1 MRSLSCFM
9 VVGLMGIAHQSAWAQ
24 ATSTV
29 SEADFLSDMPIVLS
43 VSRLPQR
50 LDETPGAV
58 TILDRRTIRM
68 TGARDV
74 ADLLRLVPGFQ
85 VSNSFEG
92 NAPQGSYHGNWGDF
106 ANHVQ
111 VMVDGRSVYSP
122 YLQGSTGSGLQAV
135 AIEDIE
141 RIEVLRGSNSAAYGA
156 RAFLGTINIIT
167 RDTLDTLGVQAQ
179 AASGSN
185 GIQDA
190 LVRLGWGDDTARY
203 RLGVDRR
210 ADNGL
215 IGASGPNQVSRV
227 NFRSDLRLGAADQIE
242 FRAGQSVIES
252 GIGFAAQ
259 EGNLPRN
266 RVMDTTFLQLDWRHN
281 LGLDQDLAFQL
292 SHTSEQGIDRFIH
305 GTPLVSGLLVDF
317 SGRASNDNL
326 SLQHTFRAGPDLRV
340 VWGGELRR
348 EGIVSRPVFNTDSEF
363 VTDFSRI
370 FGNAEW
376 RLHRDWVLNAGGMLE
391 QSSLSGDH
399 FSPRLTLNWHFAEG
413 HTLRYGESQAYRPPS
428 TFEKFSN
435 VRYYNPSA
443 NGFGPAGTLLD
454 STSVARGNVRAEG
467 IVAKEIGYLGDFP
480 ELSLNLDMRIFQEE
494 IRDFIRTTNYPLPGS
509 GLVDQDAV
517 DFING
522 ENFSIRGVEYQLKWQ
537 PWKEGHLIFNQSYVD
552 SSWTDNGTF
561 KAKPFSS
568 MGLMFMQ
575 SLPGSLDFSVMHTQ
589 SDSTNLAGTSNL
601 MAPAMS
607 RTDLRLAKQLRLG
620 SKRGEVSFVVQNLG
634 PSYPDFLANTYFRQ
648 QAFVM
653 LKLEN

>member
-1 MRSLSCFM
+1 MIRRICWVAL
-9 VVGLMGIAHQSAWAQ
+9 GLWPGFALAQ
-24 ATSTV
+24 EPKSV
-29 SEADFLSDMPIVLS
+29 SEKDFLGDMPIVLS

-68 TGARDV
+68 SGARDV
-74 ADLLRLVPGFQ
+74 ADLLRLVPGFR

-111 VMVDGRSVYSP
+111 VMVDGRSVYSLN
-122 YLQGSTGSGLQAV
+122 LQGSTGPGLQTV

-167 RDTLDTLGVQAQ
+167 RDTLDTQGVQAQ

-215 IGASGPNQVSRV
+215 SGASGPNQVSRV
-227 NFRSDLRLGAADQIE
+227 NFRSDLRLGASDQVE
-242 FRAGQSVIES
+242 LRAGQSVMES
-252 GIGFAAQ
+252 GVGFADQ
-259 EGNLPRN
+259 EGNLPRT
-266 RVMDTTFLQLDWRHN
+266 RSLETTFLQLDWRRN
-281 LGLDQDLAFQL
+281 LGPDQDLALQL
-292 SHTSEQGIDRFIH
+292 SHTSERGTDKFIH
-305 GTPLVSGLLVDF
+305 GTPLVSGLLIDF
-317 SGRASNDNL
+317 GARASNDNL
-326 SLQHTFRAGPDLRV
+326 SLQHTFRTGPDVRV

-348 EGIVSRPVFNTDSEF
+348 EGLVSRPVFNTDSEF
-363 VTDFSRI
+363 VTDFSRL

-399 FSPRLTLNWHFAEG
+399 FSPRLMLNWHFAEG
-413 HTLRYGESQAYRPPS
+413 QTLRYGESQAYRPPS
-428 TFEKFSN
+428 QFEKFAN
-435 VRYYNPSA
+435 VRYSL
-443 NGFGPAGTLLD
+443 GGILLD
-454 STSVARGNVRAEG
+454 STTVARGNVRAEG
-467 IVAKEIGYLGDFP
+467 ITAREIGYLGDFP
-480 ELSLNLDMRIFQEE
+480 DWGLNLDVRIFQEE
-494 IRDFIRTTNYPLPGS
+494 IRDFIRTTKYDLAGS
-509 GLVDQDAV
+509 GGDQKAI

-522 ENFSIRGVEYQLKWQ
+522 ENFDIRGVEYQLKWQ
-537 PWKEGHLIFNQSYVD
+537 PWQGGNLIFNQSYVH
-552 SSWTDNGTF
+552 SGWTDNGNF
-561 KAKPFSS
+561 KSQPFSS
-568 MGLMFMQ
+568 FGLMFMQ
-575 SLPGSLDFSVMHTQ
+575 KFPGGVDFSVMHSQ
-589 SDSTNLAGTSNL
+589 SEGTNFAGTASPL
-601 MAPAMS
+601 APAMS
-607 RTDLRLAKQLRLG
+607 RTDLRLAKQLRWG

>member
-1 MRSLSCFM
+1 MIRRICWVL
-9 VVGLMGIAHQSAWAQ
+9 VGLWPGLTLAQ
-24 ATSTV
+24 ELKSV
-29 SEADFLSDMPIVLS
+29 SEKDFLGDMPIVLS

-50 LDETPGAV
+50 LDETPGSV

-85 VSNSFEG
+85 VSNSFES

-111 VMVDGRSVYSP
+111 VMVDGRSVYSLN
-122 YLQGSTGSGLQAV
+122 LQGSTGPGLQTV

-167 RDTLDTLGVQAQ
+167 RDTLDTQGVQAH
-179 AASGSN
+179 AAYGSN
-185 GIQDA
+185 GIQDT

-215 IGASGPNQVSRV
+215 SGASGPNQVSRV
-227 NFRSDLRLGAADQIE
+227 NFRSDLRLGAADQLE
-242 FRAGQSVIES
+242 LRAGQSVIES
-252 GIGFAAQ
+252 GVGFADQ
-259 EGNLPRN
+259 EGNLPRT
-266 RVMDTTFLQLDWRHN
+266 RSLETSFLQLDWRRN
-281 LGLDQDLAFQL
+281 LGPDQDLALQL
-292 SHTSEQGIDRFIH
+292 SHTSERGTDKFTH

-317 SGRASNDNL
+317 GGRAINDNL
-326 SLQHTFRAGPDLRV
+326 SLQHIFRSGPDVRV

-348 EGIVSRPVFNTDSEF
+348 EGIVSRPVFNTDAEL
-363 VTDFSRI
+363 VTDFSRV
-370 FGNAEW
+370 FGNVEW

-391 QSSLSGDH
+391 HNSLSGDH
-399 FSPRLTLNWHFAEG
+399 VSPRLMLNWHFAEG
-413 HTLRYGESQAYRPPS
+413 QTLRYGESQAYRPPS
-428 TFEKFSN
+428 QFEKFAN
-435 VRYYNPSA
+435 VRYYNPST
-443 NGFGPAGTLLD
+443 NGLGLAGTLLD
-454 STSVARGNVRAEG
+454 STTVARGNVRAEG

-480 ELSLNLDMRIFQEE
+480 EIGLNLDVRVFQEE
-494 IRDFIRTTNYPLPGS
+494 IRDFIRTTNYALPGS
-509 GLVDQDAV
+509 GLVDQNAI
-517 DFING
+517 DFINS

-537 PWKEGHLIFNQSYVD
+537 PWKGGNLIFNQSYVD
-552 SSWTDNGTF
+552 SSWTDNGNF
-561 KAKPFSS
+561 KAKPFAS

-575 SLPGSLDFSVMHTQ
+575 SLPGDLDFSVMHTQ
-589 SDSTNLAGTSNL
+589 SDSTNFAGTSNL

-607 RTDLRLAKQLRLG
+607 RTDLRLAKQLRWG
-620 SKRGEVSFVVQNLG
+620 AKRGEVSLVVQNLG
-634 PSYPDFLANTYFRQ
+634 PSYPDFLPNTYFRQ

>member
-1 MRSLSCFM
+1 MIRRICWVAL
-9 VVGLMGIAHQSAWAQ
+9 GLWPGFALAQ
-24 ATSTV
+24 EPKSV
-29 SEADFLSDMPIVLS
+29 SEKDFLGDMPIVLS

-68 TGARDV
+68 SGARDV
-74 ADLLRLVPGFQ
+74 ADLLRLVPGFR

-111 VMVDGRSVYSP
+111 VMVDGRSVYSLN
-122 YLQGSTGSGLQAV
+122 LQGSTGPGLQTV

-167 RDTLDTLGVQAQ
+167 RDTLDTQGVQAQ

-215 IGASGPNQVSRV
+215 SGASGPNQVSRV
-227 NFRSDLRLGAADQIE
+227 NFRSDLRLGASDQVE
-242 FRAGQSVIES
+242 LRAGQSVMES
-252 GIGFAAQ
+252 GVGFADQ
-259 EGNLPRN
+259 EGNLPRT
-266 RVMDTTFLQLDWRHN
+266 RSLETTFLQLDWRRN
-281 LGLDQDLAFQL
+281 LGPDQDLALQL
-292 SHTSEQGIDRFIH
+292 SHTSERGTDKFIYRI
-305 GTPLVSGLLVDF
+305 PPASGLLIDV
-317 SGRASNDNL
+317 GARASNDNL
-326 SLQHTFRAGPDLRV
+326 SLQHTFRTGPDVRV

-348 EGIVSRPVFNTDSEF
+348 EGTVSRPVFNTDSEF
-363 VTDFSRI
+363 VTDFSRL

-399 FSPRLTLNWHFAEG
+399 FSPRLMLNWHFAEG
-413 HTLRYGESQAYRPPS
+413 QTLRYGESQAYRPPS
-428 TFEKFSN
+428 QFEKFAN
-435 VRYYNPSA
+435 VRYSL
-443 NGFGPAGTLLD
+443 GGILLD
-454 STSVARGNVRAEG
+454 STTVARGNVRAEG

-480 ELSLNLDMRIFQEE
+480 EIGLNLDVRVFQEE

-509 GLVDQDAV
+509 GLFDQNAV
-517 DFING
+517 DFINS

-537 PWKEGHLIFNQSYVD
+537 PWQGGNLIFNQSYVH
-552 SSWTDNGTF
+552 SGWTDNGNF
-561 KAKPFSS
+561 KSQPFSS
-568 MGLMFMQ
+568 FGLMFMQ
-575 SLPGSLDFSVMHTQ
+575 KFPGGVDFSVMHSQ
-589 SDSTNLAGTSNL
+589 SEGTNFAGTASPL
-601 MAPAMS
+601 APAMS
-607 RTDLRLAKQLRLG
+607 RTDLRLAKQLRWG

>member
-1 MRSLSCFM
+1 MIRGIGLIVMYLLSGFC
-9 VVGLMGIAHQSAWAQ
+9 LAQ
-24 ATSTV
+24 DQKSV
-29 SEADFLSDMPIVLS
+29 SEKDFLADMPMVLS

-68 TGARDV
+68 SGARDV

-111 VMVDGRSVYSP
+111 VMVDGRSVYSLN
-122 YLQGSTGSGLQAV
+122 LQGSTGPGLQTV

-167 RDTLDTLGVQAQ
+167 RDTLDTQGVQAQ
-179 AASGSN
+179 VGAGSN
-185 GIQDA
+185 GIQDTLA
-190 LVRLGWGDDTARY
+190 RLGWGDDTARY
-203 RLGVDRR
+203 RLGVDLR

-215 IGASGPNQVSRV
+215 SGASGPNQVRRV
-227 NFRSDLRLGAADQIE
+227 NFRSDLRLGAVDQVE
-242 FRAGQSVIES
+242 LRAGQSVVES
-252 GIGFAAQ
+252 GVGFADQ
-259 EGNLPRN
+259 EGNLPRT
-266 RVMDTTFLQLDWRHN
+266 RSMETSFLQLDWRRN
-281 LGLDQDLAFQL
+281 LGPDQDLALQL
-292 SHTSEQGIDRFIH
+292 SHTSERGTDKFIH
-305 GTPLVSGLLVDF
+305 GSTQVSGLLIDF
-317 SGRASNDNL
+317 GGRASNNNL
-326 SLQHTFRAGPDLRV
+326 SLQHTFRSGPDLRV

-348 EGIVSRPVFNTDSEF
+348 EGIVSKPVFNTDAEF
-363 VTDFSRI
+363 VTDFSRL

-376 RLHRDWVLNAGGMLE
+376 RLHRDWVLNAGGMVE
-391 QSSLSGDH
+391 QSSLSGER
-399 FSPRLTLNWHFAEG
+399 FSPRLMLNWHFAEG
-413 HTLRYGESQAYRPPS
+413 QTLRYGESKAYRPPS
-428 TFEKFSN
+428 QFEKFAN
-435 VRYYNPSA
+435 VRYYTPVGNPI
-443 NGFGPAGTLLD
+443 PAGTLLD
-454 STSVARGNVRAEG
+454 STTVARGNVRAEG

-480 ELSLNLDMRIFQEE
+480 DIGLNLDVRVFQEE
-494 IRDFIRTTNYPLPGS
+494 IRDFIRTSNYALPDS
-509 GLVDQDAV
+509 GLLDQNAV

-522 ENFSIRGVEYQLKWQ
+522 ENFFNRGVEYQLKWQ
-537 PWKEGHLIFNQSYVD
+537 PWKGGHLIFNQSYVD

-561 KAKPFSS
+561 RAKPFSS

-575 SLPGSLDFSVMHTQ
+575 SLPGGVDFSVMHSQ
-589 SDSTNLAGTSNL
+589 SDSTSFAGSSSL
-601 MAPAMS
+601 VVAAMS

-634 PSYPDFLANTYFRQ
+634 PTYPDFLPNTQFRQ